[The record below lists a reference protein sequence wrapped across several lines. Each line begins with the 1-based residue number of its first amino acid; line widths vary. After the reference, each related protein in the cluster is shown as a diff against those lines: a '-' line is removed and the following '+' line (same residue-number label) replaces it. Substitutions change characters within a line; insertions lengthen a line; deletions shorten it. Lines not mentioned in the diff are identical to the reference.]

1 MVDIVIGI
9 LMIASFLGLI
19 VYCIKGHNLM
29 VGFFVM
35 ATLWTVLALAGN
47 ALSPAD
53 TMEGVSALDAL
64 VNVYQDGPAYYASS
78 VLVNVFFGAFFGR
91 VLMDTGIAATLIRKV
106 VELGGDRPALTM
118 ALLCVATSLCFTAMS
133 GVGPVMSIGIIV
145 LPIMLSLGI
154 PKAIALFAFMGA
166 IMAGIL
172 VNVTNFLYHYG
183 QLGAMDAR
191 FATQYSYND
200 YFPIAVFAMAVALAI
215 VVAVCCVLLKKG
227 GASHAWAAPAAQE
240 GAVVDAPWYSWIAV
254 VLPVILVVT
263 VNCPIILSFCAASL
277 YALLM
282 CGKLRGGFVDVC
294 SMMAR
299 QFADGAVDVAPMVGF
314 LLTLAMFN
322 NAAVYAAPYFRCI
335 IGDLIP
341 TSTLGLSALF
351 AVILPLSFFRGP
363 TNLVGCGSAIAAV
376 ILSVNTWAL
385 PYIYPMFAVTTI
397 VPQHVDITQSW
408 VAWGLGYSKVSSR
421 DFMKMSIPTAWFAGA
436 LLCMCVYLFYGG
448 LAA

>member
-53 TMEGVSALDAL
+53 TMEGVGALDAL

-154 PKAIALFAFMGA
+154 PKAIALFAFMG
-166 IMAGIL
+166 
-172 VNVTNFLYHYG
+172 
-183 QLGAMDAR
+183 
-191 FATQYSYND
+191 
-200 YFPIAVFAMAVALAI
+200 P
-215 VVAVCCVLLKKG
+215 
-227 GASHAWAAPAAQE
+227 
-240 GAVVDAPWYSWIAV
+240 SW
-254 VLPVILVVT
+254 PE
-263 VNCPIILSFCAASL
+263 F
-277 YALLM
+277 
-282 CGKLRGGFVDVC
+282 
-294 SMMAR
+294 
-299 QFADGAVDVAPMVGF
+299 
-314 LLTLAMFN
+314 
-322 NAAVYAAPYFRCI
+322 
-335 IGDLIP
+335 
-341 TSTLGLSALF
+341 
-351 AVILPLSFFRGP
+351 
-363 TNLVGCGSAIAAV
+363 
-376 ILSVNTWAL
+376 W
-385 PYIYPMFAVTTI
+385 
-397 VPQHVDITQSW
+397 
-408 VAWGLGYSKVSSR
+408 
-421 DFMKMSIPTAWFAGA
+421 
-436 LLCMCVYLFYGG
+436 
-448 LAA
+448 